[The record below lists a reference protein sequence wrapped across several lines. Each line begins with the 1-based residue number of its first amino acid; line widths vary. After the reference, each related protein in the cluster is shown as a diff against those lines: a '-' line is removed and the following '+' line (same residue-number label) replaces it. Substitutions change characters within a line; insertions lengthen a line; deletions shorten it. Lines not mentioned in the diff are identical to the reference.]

1 MKMINRVL
9 VVIVVAAAILAACRP
24 SSGSNSLP
32 KLVVGVDANFPP
44 FGTIRA
50 DKNEFTGFDIE
61 LIKAIA
67 SKAGYQVEFVNEA
80 RNILLSGM
88 IVCRYDAAISAFAIT
103 SQLEGQ
109 IQFSDPY
116 LTVDLVVIVQKGNIT
131 ISGPAG
137 LAGAMVG
144 VENISP
150 AASEVA
156 KISDAQLVN
165 FTSSDQAFQNLINGN
180 VEAVVAG
187 RTLALKYANIPANHL
202 KIVGDKLGFESYA
215 ISVCKAKPDLL
226 AKINTALAAVK
237 NDGTL
242 NGLIKKWIKK

>member
-1 MKMINRVL
+1 MINRVL
-9 VVIVVAAAILAACRP
+9 AVIVVAAAFLAAC
-24 SSGSNSLP
+24 SNSSDSSTLP

-50 DKNEFTGFDIE
+50 GKNEFTGFDIE
-61 LIKAIA
+61 LMKAIA
-67 SKAGYQVEFVNEA
+67 SKAGYQVEFVNGA

-116 LTVDLVVIVQKGNIT
+116 LTVDLVVAVQKGNIT
-131 ISGPAG
+131 INGPAG

-144 VENISP
+144 VENNSP
-150 AASEVA
+150 SANEVA
-156 KISDAQLVN
+156 KVSDVQLVN
-165 FTSSDQAFQNLINGN
+165 FLSSDQAFQNLISGN

-187 RTLALKYANIPANHL
+187 RTQALKYANVPANHL
-202 KIVGDKLGFESYA
+202 KIVGDKLGSESYA
-215 ISVCKAKPDLL
+215 IAVCKAKPDLL
-226 AKINTALAAVK
+226 AKINTALAGMQ
-237 NDGTL
+237 NDGAL